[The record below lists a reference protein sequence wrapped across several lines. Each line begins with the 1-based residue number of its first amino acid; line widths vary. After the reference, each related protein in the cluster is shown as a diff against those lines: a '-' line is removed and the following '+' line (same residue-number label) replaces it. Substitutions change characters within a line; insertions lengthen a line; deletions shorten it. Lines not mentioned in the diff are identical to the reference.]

1 MRRSV
6 SIAGLV
12 LVVTSAVAYAN
23 PELLR
28 LQTDDKQ
35 WVMPGKDYSAT
46 RFSTLNQ
53 ITKDNVKNLRPAW
66 TFSTG
71 TLRGHEGAPLV
82 VGSTMYVHT
91 SFPNNVFA
99 LVLNGLTSGA
109 SNGGICRSRTPV
121 FKPSRVATT

>member
-12 LVVTSAVAYAN
+12 FVVTSAVAYAN

-46 RFSTLNQ
+46 RLHVEPDHQGQRQESAARVDVLDRDVAGPRGSAAGRRLDDVRAHVVPQ
-53 ITKDNVKNLRPAW
+53 QRLRPRIEW
-66 TFSTG
+66 S
-71 TLRGHEGAPLV
+71 
-82 VGSTMYVHT
+82 
-91 SFPNNVFA
+91 
-99 LVLNGLTSGA
+99 
-109 SNGGICRSRTPV
+109 
-121 FKPSRVATT
+121 

>member
-35 WVMPGKDYSAT
+35 WGMPGKDYSAT

-53 ITKDNVKNLRPAW
+53 ITNDNVKNLRPAW
-66 TFSTG
+66 TVSTRAV
-71 TLRGHEGAPLV
+71 RGHEGGPLV
-82 VGSTMYVHT
+82 VGSTMYGHT
-91 SFPNNVFA
+91 ACRHTAFA
-99 LVLNGLTSGA
+99 
-109 SNGGICRSRTPV
+109 P
-121 FKPSRVATT
+121 